1 MAGHRA
7 AAVPPVIFQHN
18 MACVWVLS
26 VQALAYVVLWQY
38 ALSVPFLILYC
49 AVYLAL
55 IKDVFG

>member
-1 MAGHRA
+1 
-7 AAVPPVIFQHN
+7 

-38 ALSVPFLILYC
+38 ALSVPFLIFYC